1 MSYALGCGN
10 NAEASFFSLA
20 LFLCRHIM
28 LKVTYK
34 WDYGSHEENLDE
46 KVVELLQDELQDGLA
61 LLHGQLYNVKGLYGN
76 QP

>member
-1 MSYALGCGN
+1 
-10 NAEASFFSLA
+10 
-20 LFLCRHIM
+20 M